1 MSVQKSISRGR
12 EPSRPAV
19 DESAGEEVVDRLAGL
34 LPAEAL
40 QDALEGLR
48 PEEITGPGGLVTQ
61 LAGRV
66 LETALGAE
74 LSEHLGYPPGAAPP
88 GGAGNHRNG
97 HTAKTLRTE
106 LGPVEVK
113 TPRGPQRHVCAPVG
127 AQAPDPAGG
136 SG

>member
-1 MSVQKSISRGR
+1 V
-12 EPSRPAV
+12 P
-19 DESAGEEVVDRLAGL
+19 ESAGEEVGDRLAGL

-40 QDALEGLR
+40 QDALAGLA

-74 LSEHLGYPPGAAPP
+74 LTEHLGFPPGQAPP

-97 HTAKTLRTE
+97 STAKACAHRARD
-106 LGPVEVK
+106 G
-113 TPRGPQRHVCAPVG
+113 RGQDAAGPQRLVRAAAG
-127 AQAPDPAGG
+127 QEAPDPSRRPG
-136 SG
+136 